1 MRADPR
7 DLETPAGTAG
17 DPPSGS
23 SPAAGTRRRMLAGV
37 ASLASAAVLA
47 RAGGALAQAVAP
59 AGGEAAAPELPAVGS
74 VLRLP
79 EVPLL
84 DGGVF
89 RPADA
94 DARVLVVYWWASW
107 CPFCAQQSPHMQT
120 LWERERGRGLRML
133 ALSIDRDPA
142 NAKAHLAKHR
152 YTFPAAM
159 ATVEVNRVLPKPRGL
174 PVTVVRGRDGRVLQ
188 AERGQLFPEDVEALA
203 QWLDA
208 RS

>member
-1 MRADPR
+1 MNADR
-7 DLETPAGTAG
+7 KDHETLAGAAGEPPARRPSTPAARRSLLAAAASLVSAAALSRAGTARAQT
-17 DPPSGS
+17 S
-23 SPAAGTRRRMLAGV
+23 SPAA
-37 ASLASAAVLA
+37 
-47 RAGGALAQAVAP
+47 AQ
-59 AGGEAAAPELPAVGS
+59 ELPAVGNL
-74 VLRLP
+74 LRLP

-94 DARVLVVYWWASW
+94 EGRVLVVYWWASW

-120 LWERERGRGLRML
+120 LWERERKRGLRIL

-142 NAKAHLAKHR
+142 SAKAHLAKHG

-159 ATVEVNRVLPKPRGL
+159 ATPEVERVLPKPKGL

-188 AERGQLFPEDVEALA
+188 AERGQLFPEDVEALG
-203 QWLDA
+203 QWLDV